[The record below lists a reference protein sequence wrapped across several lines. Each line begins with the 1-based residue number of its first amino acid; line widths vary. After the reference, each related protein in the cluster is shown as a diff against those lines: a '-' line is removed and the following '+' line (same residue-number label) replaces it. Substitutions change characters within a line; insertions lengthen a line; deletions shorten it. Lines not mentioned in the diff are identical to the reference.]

1 MKRYLVLLLAMVM
14 TLSMVAFPAA
24 AEEDDRPTITV
35 TILDRS
41 AVPTDQGTYED
52 NWATR
57 WINENAPV
65 KVEFVA
71 CARNSTYQN
80 YNLWLASGE
89 APDLIME
96 FQPEY
101 VEEWANQGML
111 IELSDIIDEYAPNY
125 RALTPPETQQW
136 GITMGGEYAFA
147 QQRFENSVV
156 NHMLYVRTDWLENL
170 GLSIPTNEE
179 EFLEVVRAFTEDD
192 PDGNG
197 EDDTY
202 GWSMAGHYQQVLNAA
217 YDAHSGW
224 Y

>member
-101 VEEWANQGML
+101 VEE
-111 IELSDIIDEYAPNY
+111 
-125 RALTPPETQQW
+125 
-136 GITMGGEYAFA
+136 
-147 QQRFENSVV
+147 
-156 NHMLYVRTDWLENL
+156 
-170 GLSIPTNEE
+170 
-179 EFLEVVRAFTEDD
+179 
-192 PDGNG
+192 
-197 EDDTY
+197 
-202 GWSMAGHYQQVLNAA
+202 
-217 YDAHSGW
+217 
-224 Y
+224 

>member
-136 GITMGGEYAFA
+136 GMTMGGEYAFA
-147 QQRFENSVV
+147 QQRFESSVV

-170 GLSIPTNEE
+170 GLSIPTTEE

-192 PDGNG
+192 RGQRRG
-197 EDDTY
+197 RHLRLVY
-202 GWSMAGHYQQVLNAA
+202 GRHLSAGSQRRV
-217 YDAHSGW
+217 
-224 Y
+224 